1 MIDLLLQQN
10 IVKKLKIQFPGY
22 SLKLLT
28 KVTLQENKM
37 NKNII
42 ALIGAAALLSACET
56 ASQKVVTGSAASSS
70 SGSASASASSS
81 VDKSKSLFAQAK
93 QTAADK
99 LIAVGDRVLFDYD
112 SAKLD
117 SSAKILLDGQSRFLR
132 ANTDLNFIVEG
143 HCDERGTREYNLAL
157 GEQRATAV
165 RDYLVIQGIDPD
177 RIKVISYG
185 KEKPAVVGSNSMAWS
200 KNRRAVTIIN

>member
-1 MIDLLLQQN
+1 MKNKILIATAVSSLL
-10 IVKKLKIQFPGY
+10 
-22 SLKLLT
+22 
-28 KVTLQENKM
+28 
-37 NKNII
+37 
-42 ALIGAAALLSACET
+42 LLSACET
-56 ASQKVVTGSAASSS
+56 ASQKVVTGTSAT
-70 SGSASASASSS
+70 SGSASSSAGSASSS
-81 VDKSKSLFAQAK
+81 VDKKKSLFAAAK
-93 QTAADK
+93 QTKAEK

-117 SSAKILLDGQSRFLR
+117 SSAKILLDAQSRFLR
-132 ANTDLNFIVEG
+132 ANTDLNFIIEG

-185 KEKPAVVGSNSMAWS
+185 KEKPAVVGSNNMAWS
-200 KNRRAVTIIN
+200 KNRRAVTIID

>member
-1 MIDLLLQQN
+1 M
-10 IVKKLKIQFPGY
+10 
-22 SLKLLT
+22 
-28 KVTLQENKM
+28 KM
-37 NKNII
+37 KII
-42 ALIGAAALLSACET
+42 AIIGAVSLLSACET
-56 ASQKVVTGSAASSS
+56 ASQKVVTGSAASNNSTSS
-70 SGSASASASSS
+70 SASSS
-81 VDKSKSLFAQAK
+81 VDKNKSLFAKAK

-112 SAKLD
+112 SSKLD

-157 GEQRATAV
+157 GEKRATAV
-165 RDYLVIQGIDPD
+165 RDYLVINGIDPD

-185 KEKPAVVGSNSMAWS
+185 KEKPAVVGSNGMAWS

>member
-1 MIDLLLQQN
+1 MKNKILIVTAISSLL
-10 IVKKLKIQFPGY
+10 
-22 SLKLLT
+22 
-28 KVTLQENKM
+28 
-37 NKNII
+37 
-42 ALIGAAALLSACET
+42 LLSACET
-56 ASQKVVTGSAASSS
+56 ASQKVVTGTSAT
-70 SGSASASASSS
+70 SGSASSSAGSASSS
-81 VDKSKSLFAQAK
+81 VDKKKSLFAAAK
-93 QTAADK
+93 QTKAEK

-117 SSAKILLDGQSRFLR
+117 SSAKILLDAQSRFLR
-132 ANTDLNFIVEG
+132 ANTDLNFIIEG

-185 KEKPAVVGSNSMAWS
+185 KEKPAVVGSNNMAWS
-200 KNRRAVTIIN
+200 KNRRAVTIID

>member
-1 MIDLLLQQN
+1 MDI
-10 IVKKLKIQFPGY
+10 KLE
-22 SLKLLT
+22 SLMK
-28 KVTLQENKM
+28 NKFI
-37 NKNII
+37 NLSAILAII
-42 ALIGAAALLSACET
+42 LLSACET
-56 ASQKVVTGSAASSS
+56 TSQKVVSGSAATSSSTGSASS
-70 SGSASASASSS
+70 SGSTSGSSS
-81 VDKSKSLFAQAK
+81 VDKKQSLFAQAK

-112 SAKLD
+112 SAELD
-117 SSAKILLDGQSRFLR
+117 SSAKILLDSQSRFLR
-132 ANTDLNFIVEG
+132 VNSDLNFIIEG

-200 KNRRAVTIIN
+200 KNRRAVTIIE

>member
-1 MIDLLLQQN
+1 MSNNLKITSLILSILLL
-10 IVKKLKIQFPGY
+10 
-22 SLKLLT
+22 T
-28 KVTLQENKM
+28 
-37 NKNII
+37 
-42 ALIGAAALLSACET
+42 ACET
-56 ASQKVVTGSAASSS
+56 ASQKVMSNSSATDSKASAASSS
-70 SGSASASASSS
+70 SS
-81 VDKSKSLFAQAK
+81 VGAANKSLFAKTK

-112 SAKLD
+112 SASLD

-143 HCDERGTREYNLAL
+143 HCDERGTREHNLAL

-185 KEKPAVVGSNSMAWS
+185 KEKPAVVGSNGMAWS

>member
-1 MIDLLLQQN
+1 MKN
-10 IVKKLKIQFPGY
+10 KIIITSAIFA
-22 SLKLLT
+22 SLF
-28 KVTLQENKM
+28 
-37 NKNII
+37 
-42 ALIGAAALLSACET
+42 LSACET
-56 ASQKVVTGSAASSS
+56 ASQRALNSS
-70 SGSASASASSS
+70 
-81 VDKSKSLFAQAK
+81 SKSLFAQAK

-117 SSAKILLDGQSRFLR
+117 SSAKILLDSQSRFLR
-132 ANTDLNFIVEG
+132 ANTDLNFVVEG

-157 GEQRATAV
+157 GEKRATAV
-165 RDYLVIQGIDPD
+165 RDYLVINGIDPD

-185 KEKPAVVGSNSMAWS
+185 KEKPAVIGSNGMAYS

>member
-1 MIDLLLQQN
+1 
-10 IVKKLKIQFPGY
+10 
-22 SLKLLT
+22 
-28 KVTLQENKM
+28 M

-42 ALIGAAALLSACET
+42 TLIAVTALLSACET
-56 ASQKVVTGSAASSS
+56 ASQKAVTGSAASSS
-70 SGSASASASSS
+70 GSASASSS
-81 VDKSKSLFAQAK
+81 VDKKKSLFAQAK
-93 QTAADK
+93 QTASDK

-117 SSAKILLDGQSRFLR
+117 SSAKIMLDAQSRFLR

-185 KEKPAVVGSNSMAWS
+185 KEKPAVVGSNGMAWS
-200 KNRRAVTIIN
+200 KNRRAVTVID

>member
-1 MIDLLLQQN
+1 
-10 IVKKLKIQFPGY
+10 
-22 SLKLLT
+22 
-28 KVTLQENKM
+28 M
-37 NKNII
+37 NKKILAI
-42 ALIGAAALLSACET
+42 IGAVSLLSACET
-56 ASQKVVTGSAASSS
+56 ASQKVVTGTSAT
-70 SGSASASASSS
+70 SGSASSSSASSS
-81 VDKSKSLFAQAK
+81 VDKKKSLFAAAK
-93 QTAADK
+93 QTKAEK

-117 SSAKILLDGQSRFLR
+117 SSAKILLDAQSRFLR
-132 ANTDLNFIVEG
+132 ANTDLNFIIEG

-185 KEKPAVVGSNSMAWS
+185 KEKPAVVGSNNMAWS
-200 KNRRAVTIIN
+200 KNRRAVTIID

>member
-1 MIDLLLQQN
+1 
-10 IVKKLKIQFPGY
+10 
-22 SLKLLT
+22 
-28 KVTLQENKM
+28 M
-37 NKNII
+37 NKKII
-42 ALIGAAALLSACET
+42 ALIVAVALLSACET

-70 SGSASASASSS
+70 GSTSSSTSSS
-81 VDKSKSLFAQAK
+81 VDKKKSLFAQAK
-93 QTAADK
+93 QTASDK
-99 LIAVGDRVLFDYD
+99 LVAVGDRVLFNYD

-117 SSAKILLDGQSRFLR
+117 SSAKILLDAQSRFLR

-185 KEKPAVVGSNSMAWS
+185 KEKPAVVGSNGMAWS
-200 KNRRAVTIIN
+200 KNRRAVTVID

>member
-1 MIDLLLQQN
+1 MKSKILIATAISSLL
-10 IVKKLKIQFPGY
+10 
-22 SLKLLT
+22 
-28 KVTLQENKM
+28 
-37 NKNII
+37 
-42 ALIGAAALLSACET
+42 LLSACET
-56 ASQKVVTGSAASSS
+56 ASQKVVSGTSA
-70 SGSASASASSS
+70 SGSSSASSS
-81 VDKSKSLFAQAK
+81 VDKKKSLFAAAK
-93 QTAADK
+93 QTKADK

-117 SSAKILLDGQSRFLR
+117 SSAKILLDAQSRFLR
-132 ANTDLNFIVEG
+132 ANTDLNFIIEG

-185 KEKPAVVGSNSMAWS
+185 KEKPAVVGSNTMAWS
-200 KNRRAVTIIN
+200 KNRRAVTIID